1 MTNVG
6 VGVLG
11 GSCQNVFGMTERE
24 LIEGNP
30 TLSSSERV
38 HSDESVTHESAR
50 LFEDLLRKYEYLIY
64 RTAYR
69 LTGNRDDA
77 QDLVQES
84 VIDALRSFDRFQ
96 IGSRFDRWM
105 QHLITNNFID
115 RQRSQPKVRIESLD
129 QSTVGEDGD
138 ERTLEIADVSG
149 DPGRLLDRERLEEPV
164 QRALDEL
171 PAEYRAVVVLSDI
184 EGYTYDE
191 IAATLK
197 VPIGTVRSRLNRAR
211 AKLKEKLADFARE
224 RYRL

>member
-1 MTNVG
+1 MVG
-6 VGVLG
+6 ASPH
-11 GSCQNVFGMTERE
+11 SCQNVNDMAERE

-30 TLSSSERV
+30 TLSSVERL
-38 HSDESVTHESAR
+38 HGDESESHESAR

-129 QSTVGEDGD
+129 QSAEDEDGD
-138 ERTLEIADVSG
+138 ERKLEIADSTG
-149 DPGRLLDRERLEEPV
+149 DPGRLIDEHRLEEPV

-184 EGYTYDE
+184 EGYAYDE
-191 IAATLK
+191 IAAALK

-211 AKLKEKLADFARE
+211 ARLKTKLAEYARE